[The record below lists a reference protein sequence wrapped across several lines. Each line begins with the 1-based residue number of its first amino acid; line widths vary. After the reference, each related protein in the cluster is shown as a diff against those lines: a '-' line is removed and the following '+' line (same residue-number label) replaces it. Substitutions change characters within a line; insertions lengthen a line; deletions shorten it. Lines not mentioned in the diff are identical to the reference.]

1 MRVYE
6 IYDGDKLIFTGTSP
20 EVVRRFGIFKDDI
33 YRVVYAQKK
42 GKEKLLLHKYK
53 LKIVGVKYKEKPI
66 KKEKPIEEPKTPF
79 QIAVWALKTYGNTSV
94 NFDPFPKL
102 LPDMLE
108 LHGLDCRAK
117 TVQDYPD
124 GRVSKRGRKKP
135 GVHWYVEVAHAGRE
149 YRSVQDGS

>member
-20 EVVRRFGIFKDDI
+20 EVVRRFGMFFGVAFFAANSNMPHI
-33 YRVVYAQKK
+33 
-42 GKEKLLLHKYK
+42 K

-124 GRVSKRGRKKP
+124 GRVSKRGRRKKP